1 MLWWLFSMGNL
12 SVEKEYM
19 LPSCQLGRALSD
31 FTEFFVTEFAV
42 VIDQS
47 FWLDA
52 VAVG

>member
-31 FTEFFVTEFAV
+31 FTEFCAAEFAV

-47 FWLDA
+47 FWLDV